1 MFHVHY
7 CSEGHQGIE
16 NWSITLIDQDEAL
29 DSLSKTELYWKNKSN
44 SWAPNSLN
52 VREVYEA

>member
-1 MFHVHY
+1 MFHVLY

-29 DSLSKTELYWKNKSN
+29 DSLSKTELYWKNKLN